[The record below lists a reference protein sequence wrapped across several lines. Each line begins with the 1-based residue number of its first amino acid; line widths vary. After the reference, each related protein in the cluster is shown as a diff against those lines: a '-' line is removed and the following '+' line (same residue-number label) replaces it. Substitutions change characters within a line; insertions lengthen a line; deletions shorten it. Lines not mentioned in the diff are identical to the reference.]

1 MGKLKSETSLKK
13 RLLHSLSKHVFFRN
27 EWGHLGDAREFIHS
41 YLESYDQEK
50 WILAPLPDTSLVY
63 IDLMDC
69 GVSRHILFGDYER
82 AETDLIRS
90 HLSEGSVFVDIGAN
104 IGWFTLQASRWVGD
118 SGKVFSF
125 EPRPSTFDH
134 LSKSIKINGLENIT
148 IYNKALSDEVGS
160 ATLIAPEGH
169 NSPGSSYLGK
179 GKGVPVLLS
188 TLDALL
194 PPLDRLDFIKMDVEG
209 WEPNVIKG
217 AVQTIQKF
225 HPIILSE
232 ISPWMLRERSGVSD
246 RDYISLIN
254 SLGYDCQNIKNGEI
268 IDSCG
273 NVDVMNVIFIPKS
286 PF

>member
-1 MGKLKSETSLKK
+1 MGKLKSETSFKK

-41 YLESYDQEK
+41 YLEFYDQEK
-50 WILAPLPDTSLVY
+50 WILAPLPDASLVY

-104 IGWFTLQASRWVGD
+104 IGWFTLQAARWVGD
-118 SGKVFSF
+118 FGSVFSF
-125 EPRPSTFDH
+125 EPRPSTFEH
-134 LSKSIKINGLENIT
+134 LTKSIKINGLENIKVF
-148 IYNKALSDEVGS
+148 NMGLSDEVGS
-160 ATLIAPEGH
+160 ATLMAPEGH
-169 NSPGSSYLGK
+169 SSPGSSYLGN
-179 GKGVPVLLS
+179 GKGIPVSLS
-188 TLDALL
+188 TLDILL
-194 PPLDRLDFIKMDVEG
+194 PQIDRLDVIKMDVEG

-217 AVQTIQKF
+217 AMRTIQKF

-246 RDYISLIN
+246 RDYISLIK
-254 SLGYDCQNIKNGEI
+254 SLGYDCQNIKNGEL

-273 NVDVMNVIFIPKS
+273 NVDVMNVIFVPNNS
-286 PF
+286 A